1 MKSRDLPTSNAI
13 IISTIVLVAL
23 LVFST
28 VLFSVVQKSS
38 TRQDKETNQQQDLAL
53 QLLSIKVGI
62 SELTLPAYSYLI
74 QLNEE
79 QEKAFR
85 TQSRVVRREFLSLK
99 AKKYFEEIDYRLIQ
113 ESLDK
118 FDELT
123 RIENEIFDLK
133 GEDIS
138 KYGPTLIEDMRVYE
152 NSIDNKLQR
161 LSVLEEVEFATF
173 LRSERATSRQS
184 VILISLAAAITVG
197 GALVVIYLGRKI

>member
-74 QLNEE
+74 KLNEE

-99 AKKYFEEIDYRLIQ
+99 AKDYFEEIDYRLIQ

-184 VILISLAAAITVG
+184 VILISLAAAIMGG
-197 GALVVIYLGRKI
+197 GALVAIYLGRKI